1 MNFRK
6 NLWPKTAG
14 DAASIVFLLIIV
26 PVIYWFELWV
36 VLPQLFPSGSL
47 LYLFHFTLGT
57 FILINIVGNFTYT
70 VLCDTSTRSL
80 ILPWGKGKMKEGWRF
95 CVSCEAMAPPRS
107 WHCQTCDIC
116 ILKRDHHCVF
126 TGCCIGH
133 FNHRYFL
140 MFVLYL
146 FIATVYSFYYNN
158 YFIWGRIEFQFPMSI
173 VKLIFPLASFAFGLD
188 YSTDQLYLMLYVI
201 SIVGMGFTGTLSVY
215 HFQLVFTGA
224 VAHERVKKNSKYDLG
239 WRENVKNVFGERWYL
254 TWILPYF
261 ESKLVGDGITWR
273 TADSENKNWKGK

>member
-6 NLWPKTAG
+6 KIWPKTAG
-14 DAASIVFLLIIV
+14 DGASMVFVLIIV

-36 VLPQLFPSGSL
+36 VLPQLFSPGSSI
-47 LYLFHFTLGT
+47 YLFHFTLGT

-70 VLCDTSTRSL
+70 VLCDTSTRSV
-80 ILPWGKGKMKEGWRF
+80 ILPVSKAKVKEGWRF
-95 CVSCEAMAPPRS
+95 CLSCESLAPPRS
-107 WHCQTCDIC
+107 WHCQTCGIC

-126 TGCCIGH
+126 TGCCVGH

-158 YFIWGRIEFQFPMSI
+158 YFIWGRIKFDFPMSI
-173 VKLIFPLASFAFGLD
+173 VKMVFPLAFFVFGFD
-188 YSTDQLYLMLYVI
+188 YSMDQFYLTLYII
-201 SIVGMGFTGTLSVY
+201 SIVGMAFTGALSVY
-215 HFQLVFTGA
+215 HFHLVFTGG
-224 VAHERVKKNSKYDLG
+224 VAHERAKRNSRYNLG
-239 WRENVKNVFGERWYL
+239 WRQNLKDVFGERWYL

-261 ESKLVGDGITWR
+261 ESRLLGDGI
-273 TADSENKNWKGK
+273 NWKTAASWREKTR